1 MRGTDQ
7 GFTLMEIMVAMAM
20 SGLVMA
26 SIYMT
31 YYSQQKSYILQVQVA
46 AMQQNHRTAMY
57 YMEREIRMAGYN
69 PTGAAGANLDTDGID
84 NDCDG
89 SIDGLDPEGDES
101 TSIGIITAGPN
112 SINFTIDNNGD
123 GDICET
129 DEDITYALDG
139 SDLRRNNGVSA
150 GVIAENMVS
159 LAFDYL
165 DEDNISTPTLADIRS
180 VQITLTARTDDNSIS
195 RVLTTQIR
203 CRNL

>member
-7 GFTLMEIMVAMAM
+7 GFTLMEILVAMAI
-20 SGLVMA
+20 SGIVMG

-31 YYSQQKSYILQVQVA
+31 YYSQQRSYILQEQVA

-69 PTGAAGANLDTDGID
+69 PTWAAGADLDTDGVD
-84 NDCDG
+84 NDCDTF
-89 SIDGLDPEGDES
+89 IDGLDPEGDES
-101 TSIGIITAGPN
+101 TSIGIITNGAN
-112 SINFTIDNNGD
+112 SINFTIDDNGD
-123 GDICET
+123 GDICDTNEN
-129 DEDITYALDG
+129 ITYALDG
-139 SDLRRNNGVSA
+139 SDLVRNNA
-150 GVIAENMVS
+150 VIAENMVS

-165 DEDNISTPTLADIRS
+165 DENNISTPTLADIRS
-180 VQITLTARTDDNSIS
+180 VQITLTARTDDNSIN